1 MKSSLG
7 KLGRKLSMT
16 RSDVKEKR
24 DHQPSAH
31 LEELAQASKDMQDMR
46 NCYDSLLAAA
56 AATANSIYEF
66 AESLNEMGICLLD
79 KTTVDPDDESGKV
92 LQALGNMQSELQ
104 KIADTYRSYVVVTV
118 THPTESLL
126 SELRKVEEMKLQCD
140 EKREAYEYMMA
151 QHKDKGKLKSG
162 KVESSVMQ
170 KLQEAQDEY
179 NEVARLCAFRVK
191 SLKEGQCRSLLAQA
205 ARHHAAQLNFFR
217 KGVKVLEEVDP
228 HVRNVAEKHRID
240 CQLSDG
246 AAGEEGEGISSYE
259 STDDGELSFDYRQKK
274 QGIATSSN
282 PMELD
287 RVDATHPQV
296 PIIAD
301 SDTNVNKY
309 QGEQI
314 FGRQRRV
321 SSYSAPLYPEKTD
334 PSGKAV
340 KETQPARK
348 FYSYVLPSPVDSKTS
363 SSRPPP
369 ISTFQHPLPDEKH
382 EKDTG
387 NDNPSTSA
395 SASKPARSIENA
407 TSSSTQLP
415 APSTER
421 FSFTQHHSTV
431 YDGKTAAK
439 RQAYSGPLTPSK
451 SFSGKMMSSSGG
463 QNVSS
468 RSVSPPTLSSP
479 KISELHELPRPPPP
493 STGVTSLTFSKPSSL
508 IGHTPAPLFFKNQ
521 ETSSQ
526 QPNKRPILT
535 STVAS
540 PLPVPPLV
548 VSRSFSIPS
557 ANHRAVSSLHVP
569 ELKVSP
575 HTAQAP
581 SPPLTPVSLANV
593 STVSDVAAHM
603 AHI

>member
-7 KLGRKLSMT
+7 KLGRKLSMN
-16 RSDVKEKR
+16 RSDVREKR

-46 NCYDSLLAAA
+46 NCYDSLLSAA

-66 AESLNEMGICLLD
+66 AESLNEMGACLLD
-79 KTTVDPDDESGKV
+79 KTTVDSDDESGRV
-92 LQALGNMQSELQ
+92 LSALGNMQSELQ
-104 KIADTYRSYVVVTV
+104 KIADIYRSYVVVTV
-118 THPTESLL
+118 TNPTESLL

-151 QHKDKGKLKSG
+151 QHRDKGKLKSG
-162 KVESSVMQ
+162 KLETSVMQ

-228 HVRNVAEKHRID
+228 HVRSVAEKHRID

-246 AAGEEGEGISSYE
+246 ATGEEGEGISSYE
-259 STDDGELSFDYRQKK
+259 STDDGELSFEYSQKK
-274 QGIATSSN
+274 QGLATSSN
-282 PMELD
+282 PMEVD
-287 RVDATHPQV
+287 RVDMTYPQV
-296 PIIAD
+296 PNLAD
-301 SDTNVNKY
+301 SEQINVNKY

-314 FGRQRRV
+314 FGRQGRV
-321 SSYSAPLYPEKTD
+321 SSHSAPLYPEKID
-334 PSGKAV
+334 PSGKPP
-340 KETQPARK
+340 KETPPARK
-348 FYSYVLPSPVDSKTS
+348 YYSYVLPPVDTKPSN
-363 SSRPPP
+363 SRTPPTP
-369 ISTFQHPLPDEKH
+369 AFQHPLPDEKH
-382 EKDTG
+382 ERDTG
-387 NDNPSTSA
+387 NDNTSTSA
-395 SASKPARSIENA
+395 SASKPARSTENA
-407 TSSSTQLP
+407 TGSSIQLP
-415 APSTER
+415 APLTER
-421 FSFTQHHSTV
+421 FSFPQHTA
-431 YDGKTAAK
+431 YAGKTTAK

-451 SFSGKMMSSSGG
+451 SFSGKMSSSRG
-463 QNVSS
+463 QNVSA

-493 STGVTSLTFSKPSSL
+493 ASGSTLTFSKPSGL
-508 IGHTPAPLFFKNQ
+508 IGHTPPLFFKSQ

-526 QPNKRPILT
+526 PPNKRPILT
-535 STVAS
+535 STAAS
-540 PLPVPPLV
+540 PLPIPPLV

-557 ANHRAVSSLHVP
+557 AHQRTITSLHVSN
-569 ELKVSP
+569 LKESP
-575 HTAQAP
+575 HTGPAP

-593 STVSDVAAHM
+593 STVSDAASHM